1 MRKYFTFFLGA
12 AALAAAVSWLLWLR
26 GGMDAAEGVR
36 KLSGMRVAL
45 ELYRQQHK
53 KLPTSFAETLRAGT
67 LEMAPQLKL
76 RGHLGCSSVADYPSM
91 RIKDTGGWA
100 YVNDPADPA
109 FGLVFIDCAHKDERG
124 RFWSEF

>member
-1 MRKYFTFFLGA
+1 MRKLFTFLLAA
-12 AALAAAVSWLLWLR
+12 AALAAAASWLLWLR

-36 KLSGMRVAL
+36 KLSGLRLSA

-53 KLPTSFAETLRAGT
+53 KAPASFIETLRSGT
-67 LEMAPQLKL
+67 LEVVPQLKL
-76 RGHLGCSSVADYPSM
+76 RGHLGASSVKDRPSFSVQ
-91 RIKDTGGWA
+91 DTGGWA
-100 YVNDPADPA
+100 YVNNPKDPA